1 MASKYERITDLYL
14 QTAGEVAT
22 PEVWPRFLT
31 TACYNFRLS
40 FDKQILLYAQRPDA
54 TAVLPIEG
62 RQGWNQR
69 FGRWV
74 NRGSK
79 GIAIL
84 DSDSNGQARIKYY
97 FDIADTHEGR
107 HPRPVPIWTVS
118 PESEAA
124 IMETLE
130 NSFGALGN
138 KENLGAAL
146 LSAASNVMEDNFQDY
161 LAQLI
166 YYKEGSFLEPLD
178 EESLEAIF
186 KPLLQNSIGYMLL
199 VRCGMD
205 PSAHF
210 TQEDFSYISGFNT
223 LQTINT
229 LGTATSDISQM
240 CLSEIAR
247 TVLSLQRQE
256 KRTFEEPA
264 QKEYAVVE
272 NQPERSMNHDTDHIH
287 ETGGLSASESSP
299 APGTP
304 DSPWEVRIDAPQI
317 PAAEPESDLHESSD
331 HGAAPQSPDGDRGNS
346 QTENLADGSAD
357 GAGRG
362 RDGGTES
369 HRPDEMGGA
378 DEQLPLSSG
387 GADYA
392 GTDLRIDGIIPPPSV
407 EEQISF
413 LGGGYL
419 APEQEGEQQ
428 TFFSQ
433 PQLPQQVID
442 EVLCIGFNDRNSRLI
457 ICAYFMKDKPLED
470 NAAFLQ
476 KRYGTNGAGLF
487 IHDREYAIWYDAD
500 GIRIATGRTVQK
512 RYTTLVTWEQAEKRI
527 RELLGMGRYMPQNEL
542 DRVQDFERME
552 LAKSLIYAR
561 REFSDEAREAGYL
574 PLTTLTYSAK
584 GGFPEIEAQMQRLLE
599 DRDTLSQLVD
609 EWTLFAAVYEKDRSL
624 LRSRWYDPVA
634 LLHRLEDLQREPLVF
649 TAADGYDPQRRFFIS
664 DDEIDRILRGSERS
678 YESRLDTFS
687 FFSRNTDAKER
698 ERFLKQQHGEY
709 SGYHGGNDNQTYT
722 SAGLSFSHGSLGAP
736 YAQVELKWPAITKR
750 VSDMISL
757 GRFLYP
763 SDAERMADYEVKQLA
778 KLVINFFRDAPNEY
792 ARPTEKNIFDYWDGV
807 ADIQGQLSDP
817 ERVRE
822 IYETMMLPLWNATLP
837 GDRFYPERE
846 RGMEAMQAYRAGTFS
861 VFGRDHTLRPLTGL
875 SQPEEQQKMASND
888 DLDAAKELINQFCSQ
903 EYGSEAD
910 FSDLQKVSVAYT
922 TITDDEIPVVVYVNL
937 ISFRLD
943 RYIEGIIVDS
953 RKYNSLKELTEQ
965 ELVHLDFDELVSFS
979 KEQLAK
985 VAIHEVEILLQWDS
999 EGELIQTW
1007 QYSNGWFYNHYGIE
1021 DGVASSVA
1029 GPFDTLED
1037 AKAAVL
1043 VHRPL
1048 AVEVSDPRDAEDT
1061 FDDIDPEQIRQN
1073 LAHRGIINGEVVDPE
1088 ALNNDP
1094 FIQQVV
1100 ADAEAAQEQPAV
1112 PILPQLK
1119 QKRERITF
1127 EPLHPEI
1134 PREQRTNY
1142 RITDPELGY
1151 GTASEKYAANVAA
1164 IRMLKRIEDEGRL
1177 ATPVE
1182 QEILSRYVGW
1192 GGLADCFDEKHSKY
1206 QELKALLS
1214 EEEYAAARASSLTAF
1229 YTSPVIIQS
1238 MYQALEQMGFRE
1250 GNILEPSC
1258 GVGNFIGMIPGSM
1271 AGSHAY
1277 GVELDSISGRIAQQL
1292 YQNSS
1297 IAVSGFE
1304 KVQMPD
1310 SFFDVAIGNVPFGD
1324 FKVLDKR
1331 YDKHHW
1337 LIHDYFF
1344 GKTLDKVRPG
1354 GIVAFITSK
1363 GTMDKENSAVR
1374 KYLAQRADLIGA
1386 IRLPNTAF
1394 KRNAGTEV
1402 TSDILFLQKRDSMT
1416 DIEPDWVNLDTDTN
1430 GIRMNS
1436 YFVQNPDMIL
1446 GEMVME
1452 STRFGMDSVC
1462 RGDDNADL
1470 SELLQ
1475 GAIKNLHAE
1484 ITEYQQEELEEE
1496 DNSIPADPNVRNFSY
1511 TIVDGKVYF
1520 RENSRMNPVEVS
1532 VTAENRIRGMISL
1545 RDCVRR
1551 LIDYQTE
1558 GYPDEDIQREQAQL
1572 NTLYDD
1578 YTKKYGLLSSR
1589 GNSLAFG
1596 EDSSYFL
1603 LCSLE
1608 VLDEEGNFKRKADM
1622 FTKRTIR
1629 PHVAVTSVDTAS
1641 EALAVSI
1648 AEKARVDMPFMA
1660 ELSGKTEAELETEL
1674 AGVIFRDVNCAE
1686 RKEEIP
1692 VAFVDLERYHFV
1704 TADEYLSGNVRRKL
1718 RMVKALQEV
1727 LPPEKK
1733 ELLSR
1738 NIEALTAVQPVDLTA
1753 GEIGVR
1759 IGVNWVPKEIYEQFL
1774 YEVIGTSA
1782 YARDKIHVLY
1792 SPHSGEWNVTNKSF
1806 DGSNIKAVT
1815 TYGTKRINAYHIF
1828 EQTLNQKD
1836 VRIYDTKIDAD
1847 GNEVRVLNK
1856 KETAIAQD
1864 RQELIKAKFAEW
1876 VWKDI
1881 DRRERLCGIYNETFN
1896 AIRPREY
1903 DGQHIRFSG
1912 MNPEITLRKH
1922 QINAIAHIMYG
1933 GNTLLAHEVGAGKTF
1948 EMVAAAM
1955 ESKRLGLCTKS
1966 LIVVPNHITE
1976 QWAAEWL
1983 QLYPSANILVAT
1995 KKDFETKNRK
2005 KFCARIATGDYD
2017 AIIIGH
2023 SQFEKIP
2030 MSRERQEIILR
2041 RQIDSILDGIR
2052 EAKRNHAE
2060 NYSIKQ
2066 MERTRKSLETRLAK
2080 LNDQSR
2086 KDDVVTFEQLGVDRI
2101 FVDESHYFKNLF
2113 LATKMRNVGGI
2124 AQTEA
2129 QKSSDLFMKCQY
2141 LDEITGNR
2149 GVIFATGTPIS
2160 NSMVELYTI
2169 QRYLQYSTLE
2179 EMGLLNF
2186 DDWAANYGETVTAIE
2201 LSPEGSGYRSKTRF
2215 AKFYNLPELM
2225 ATFKMVADIQ
2235 TADMLKLPV
2244 PKANFHTEVIKPSPM
2259 QEDMIKSLADRAE
2272 EIRAGHVDP
2281 SVDNMLKITNDGRK
2295 LALDMRLVNPLASD
2309 SDTSKT
2315 SICARNVYAIWERTQ
2330 EQRSAQLVFCDLS
2343 TPKGDGSFNFYD
2355 DLKAKLVAK
2364 GIPPEEIAYIHEA
2377 NTEVRKKELF
2387 SKVRS
2392 GQVRVLIGSTAKMG
2406 AGTNCQDKL
2415 IALHD
2420 ADCPWRPSDLAQRLG
2435 RIVRQGNQNPEV
2447 EIFRYVTENTFD
2459 AYLYQL
2465 VENKQKFIA
2474 QIMTSKAPARIADDV
2489 DETALSYSEIKAL
2502 ATGNPLIIE
2511 KCNLDVE
2518 VSKLNMLKA
2527 NHLNQRFALEN
2538 LVLRKYPADI
2548 AKLTEAIAGYEKD
2561 VETAQAHPKPAEG
2574 FIGMEIKGTHY
2585 SKKESAGRAVINA
2598 CTELQGSDPVPLG
2611 QYRGFTMSLQY
2622 DAAHTDYRLTM
2633 KGVMS
2638 HTISL
2643 GADIFGNITRMDNL
2657 VDGLAKELAEY
2668 QAALQ
2673 DTRTQLGN
2681 AKAEMETPFARETE
2695 LAEKSARLKELNI
2708 LLNMDQKDTALL
2720 DEAPEEDSPDKE
2732 KPRSVER

>member
-22 PEVWPRFLT
+22 PEAWPRFLT
-31 TACYNFRLS
+31 TACHNFRLS
-40 FDKQILLYAQRPDA
+40 FDKQVLLYAQRPDA

-107 HPRPVPIWTVS
+107 HPRPVPLWTVR
-118 PESEAA
+118 PEQEQA

-130 NSFGALGN
+130 NSFGTLES
-138 KENLGAAL
+138 KENLGTAL

-186 KPLLQNSIGYMLL
+186 KPMLQNSIGYMLL

-223 LQTINT
+223 LQTINA

-247 TVLSLQRQE
+247 TVLSLQRQQN
-256 KRTFEEPA
+256 RTFEETP

-272 NQPERSMNHDTDHIH
+272 NQTERSMNHDTDHIH
-287 ETGGLSASESSP
+287 EAGGLSASQPSP

-331 HGAAPQSPDGDRGNS
+331 HGTAPQSPDGDRGDGPEPS
-346 QTENLADGSAD
+346 GADRQPDGEGS
-357 GAGRG
+357 RG
-362 RDGGTES
+362 DRGTES
-369 HRPDEMGGA
+369 RRPDEMGGP

-387 GADYA
+387 G
-392 GTDLRIDGIIPPPSV
+392 TDSTGIDLLIEGILPPPSF

-419 APEQEGEQQ
+419 APEQESEQQ

-442 EVLCIGFNDRNSRLI
+442 EALCIGFNDKNSRLI
-457 ICAYFMKDKPLED
+457 ICAYFMKDKSLED

-476 KRYGTNGAGLF
+476 KSYGTNGAGLF
-487 IHDREYAIWYDAD
+487 IHDREYVIWYDTD

-512 RYTTLVTWEQAEKRI
+512 RYTTFVTWEQAAKRI
-527 RELLGMGRYMPQNEL
+527 RELLDLGQYMPQSEL

-561 REFSDEAREAGYL
+561 REFSDEARDAGYL

-584 GGFPEIEAQMQRLLE
+584 GGFPETEKQMQHLLE
-599 DRDTLSQLVD
+599 DSDTLSQLVD

-634 LLHRLEDLQREPLVF
+634 LLRRLEDLQREPLVF

-664 DDEIDRILRGSERS
+664 DDEIDRVLRGSERS

-687 FFSRNTDAKER
+687 FFSRNTDTKER
-698 ERFLKQQHGEY
+698 ERFLKQQHGEH

-722 SAGLSFSHGSLGAP
+722 SAGLAFSHGSLGAP

-750 VSDMISL
+750 VSDMISM

-763 SDAERMADYEVKQLA
+763 SDAEKMADYEVKQLA
-778 KLVINFFRDAPNEY
+778 KLVMNFFRDAPVES
-792 ARPTEKNIFDYWDGV
+792 AKPTEKSIFDYWDGV
-807 ADIQGQLSDP
+807 ADIQRQLSEP
-817 ERVRE
+817 EQVRE
-822 IYETMMLPLWNATLP
+822 IYKTMMLPLWNATLP
-837 GDRFYPERE
+837 GDRFYQERE
-846 RGMEAMQAYRAGTFS
+846 RGMGAMQAYQAGTFS
-861 VFGRDHTLRPLTGL
+861 VFGRDHTLRPLPQL
-875 SQPEEQQKMASND
+875 
-888 DLDAAKELINQFCSQ
+888 
-903 EYGSEAD
+903 SEA
-910 FSDLQKVSVAYT
+910 VS
-922 TITDDEIPVVVYVNL
+922 IPAN
-937 ISFRLD
+937 
-943 RYIEGIIVDS
+943 
-953 RKYNSLKELTEQ
+953 KPTEQ
-965 ELVHLDFDELVSFS
+965 L
-979 KEQLAK
+979 
-985 VAIHEVEILLQWDS
+985 
-999 EGELIQTW
+999 
-1007 QYSNGWFYNHYGIE
+1007 
-1021 DGVASSVA
+1021 
-1029 GPFDTLED
+1029 
-1037 AKAAVL
+1037 
-1043 VHRPL
+1043 PL
-1048 AVEVSDPRDAEDT
+1048 EDT
-1061 FDDIDPEQIRQN
+1061 FDDIDPEQIREN
-1073 LAHRGIINGEVVDPE
+1073 LAQRGIVNGEVVDPD
-1088 ALNNDP
+1088 ALESDP

-1100 ADAEAAQEQPAV
+1100 ADAEAAQETHAV
-1112 PILPQLK
+1112 PMPPQPK
-1119 QKRERITF
+1119 PKRERITF
-1127 EPLHPEI
+1127 EPILPEI
-1134 PREQRTNY
+1134 PVEQRTNF

-1151 GTASEKYAANVAA
+1151 GTASEKYAANVVA

-1206 QELKALLS
+1206 QELKTLLS
-1214 EEEYAAARASSLTAF
+1214 EDEYAAARASSLTAF
-1229 YTSPVIIQS
+1229 YTSPVIIRA

-1297 IAVSGFE
+1297 IAVTGFE

-1386 IRLPNTAF
+1386 IRLPKTAF

-1402 TSDILFLQKRDSMT
+1402 TSDILFLQKRDHMT
-1416 DIEPDWVNLDTDTN
+1416 DIEPDWVHLDTDAN
-1430 GIRMNS
+1430 GIRMNC
-1436 YFVQNPDMIL
+1436 YFVQHPDMIL

-1462 RGDDNADL
+1462 CGDENADL

-1475 GAIKNLHAE
+1475 GAISNIHAQ

-1496 DNSIPADPNVRNFSY
+1496 DNSIPADPNVRNFSFCL
-1511 TIVDGKVYF
+1511 VDGKVYF

-1532 VTAENRIRGMISL
+1532 VTAENRIRGMIAL
-1545 RDCVRR
+1545 RDCVRK

-1558 GYPDEDIQREQAQL
+1558 GYPDEDIQKEQAQL
-1572 NTLYDD
+1572 NTLYDE

-1629 PHVAVTSVDTAS
+1629 PHVAVTTVNTAS

-1660 ELSGKTEAELETEL
+1660 ELSGKTEQELEAEL

-1692 VAFVDLERYHFV
+1692 VAFVDLERYAFV

-1733 ELLSR
+1733 ELLTR
-1738 NIEALTAVQPVDLTA
+1738 NIESLTAVQPVDLTA

-1759 IGVNWVPKEIYEQFL
+1759 IGVNWVPKEVYEQFL

-1864 RQELIKAKFAEW
+1864 RQELIKAKFVEW
-1876 VWKDI
+1876 VWRDI

-1948 EMVAAAM
+1948 EIVAAAM

-2066 MERTRKSLETRLAK
+2066 MERTRKSLENRLAK

-2124 AQTEA
+2124 SQTEA

-2201 LSPEGSGYRSKTRF
+2201 LSPEGYT
-2215 AKFYNLPELM
+2215 L
-2225 ATFKMVADIQ
+2225 V
-2235 TADMLKLPV
+2235 
-2244 PKANFHTEVIKPSPM
+2244 
-2259 QEDMIKSLADRAE
+2259 
-2272 EIRAGHVDP
+2272 
-2281 SVDNMLKITNDGRK
+2281 GR
-2295 LALDMRLVNPLASD
+2295 
-2309 SDTSKT
+2309 
-2315 SICARNVYAIWERTQ
+2315 
-2330 EQRSAQLVFCDLS
+2330 
-2343 TPKGDGSFNFYD
+2343 
-2355 DLKAKLVAK
+2355 
-2364 GIPPEEIAYIHEA
+2364 
-2377 NTEVRKKELF
+2377 
-2387 SKVRS
+2387 
-2392 GQVRVLIGSTAKMG
+2392 
-2406 AGTNCQDKL
+2406 
-2415 IALHD
+2415 
-2420 ADCPWRPSDLAQRLG
+2420 
-2435 RIVRQGNQNPEV
+2435 
-2447 EIFRYVTENTFD
+2447 
-2459 AYLYQL
+2459 
-2465 VENKQKFIA
+2465 
-2474 QIMTSKAPARIADDV
+2474 
-2489 DETALSYSEIKAL
+2489 
-2502 ATGNPLIIE
+2502 
-2511 KCNLDVE
+2511 
-2518 VSKLNMLKA
+2518 
-2527 NHLNQRFALEN
+2527 
-2538 LVLRKYPADI
+2538 
-2548 AKLTEAIAGYEKD
+2548 
-2561 VETAQAHPKPAEG
+2561 
-2574 FIGMEIKGTHY
+2574 
-2585 SKKESAGRAVINA
+2585 
-2598 CTELQGSDPVPLG
+2598 
-2611 QYRGFTMSLQY
+2611 
-2622 DAAHTDYRLTM
+2622 
-2633 KGVMS
+2633 
-2638 HTISL
+2638 
-2643 GADIFGNITRMDNL
+2643 
-2657 VDGLAKELAEY
+2657 
-2668 QAALQ
+2668 
-2673 DTRTQLGN
+2673 
-2681 AKAEMETPFARETE
+2681 
-2695 LAEKSARLKELNI
+2695 
-2708 LLNMDQKDTALL
+2708 
-2720 DEAPEEDSPDKE
+2720 
-2732 KPRSVER
+2732 

>member
-14 QTAGEVAT
+14 QTVGEVT
-22 PEVWPRFLT
+22 TQEGWPRFLT

-40 FDKQILLYAQRPDA
+40 FDKQVLLYAQRPDA

-84 DSDSNGQARIKYY
+84 DSDSNGQARIQYF

-107 HPRPVPIWTVS
+107 HPRPIPIWTVR
-118 PESEAA
+118 PEQEQA
-124 IMETLE
+124 IMETLV
-130 NSFGALGN
+130 NSFGVLGNTNALGD
-138 KENLGAAL
+138 AL
-146 LSAASNVMEDNFQDY
+146 LLAASNAMEDNFQDY

-178 EESLEAIF
+178 EESLETIF
-186 KPLLQNSIGYMLL
+186 KPLLQNNIGYMLL
-199 VRCGMD
+199 VRCGID
-205 PSAHF
+205 PGAYF
-210 TQEDFSYISGFNT
+210 QWEDFSYISGFNT
-223 LQTINT
+223 LQTINV

-256 KRTFEEPA
+256 NRTFEEPA
-264 QKEYAVVE
+264 ENEYAVVE
-272 NQPERSMNHDTDHIH
+272 NQTERSMNHDTDHIH
-287 ETGGLSASESSP
+287 EAGGLSASQPSP
-299 APGTP
+299 APGTT

-317 PAAEPESDLHESSD
+317 PDAEPERDLHEPFD
-331 HGAAPQSPDGDRGNS
+331 HGSAPQSPDGDRGDSPEPSGADS
-346 QTENLADGSAD
+346 QPDGES
-357 GAGRG
+357 GGG
-362 RDGGTES
+362 DGGSES
-369 HRPDEMGGA
+369 YRPNEMGGA

-392 GTDLRIDGIIPPPSV
+392 GIDLRIEGILPPPSF

-442 EVLCIGFNDRNSRLI
+442 EALCIGFNDRNSRLI
-457 ICAYFMKDKPLED
+457 ICAFFMKDKPLED

-487 IHDREYAIWYDAD
+487 IQDREYAIWYDAD
-500 GIRIATGRTVQK
+500 GIRVATGRTVQK
-512 RYTTLVTWEQAEKRI
+512 RYTTLVTWEQAAKRI
-527 RELLGMGRYMPQNEL
+527 RELLDLGRYMPQSEL

-561 REFSDEAREAGYL
+561 REFSDEARDAGYL
-574 PLTTLTYSAK
+574 PLTTLTYSGK

-599 DRDTLSQLVD
+599 DRDALSQLVD

-624 LRSRWYDPVA
+624 LRSRWYDPIA
-634 LLHRLEDLQREPLVF
+634 LLRRLEDLQREPHIF

-687 FFSRNTDAKER
+687 FFSRNTDTKER

-709 SGYHGGNDNQTYT
+709 SGYHGGNDSQTYT
-722 SAGLSFSHGSLGAP
+722 SAGLSFSHGSLTEP
-736 YAQVELKWPAITKR
+736 YAHVELKWPAITKR
-750 VSDMISL
+750 ISDMISL

-763 SDAERMADYEVKQLA
+763 SDAEKMADYEVKQLA
-778 KLVINFFRDAPNEY
+778 KLVINFFRDAPDEY
-792 ARPTEKNIFDYWDGV
+792 ARPTEKSIFDYWDGV
-807 ADIQGQLSDP
+807 TDIQGQLSEP

-837 GDRFYPERE
+837 GDRFYQERE
-846 RGMEAMQAYRAGTFS
+846 RGMEAMQAYQAGTFS
-861 VFGRDHTLRPLTGL
+861 VFGRGHSLRPLNGVPK
-875 SQPEEQQKMASND
+875 Q
-888 DLDAAKELINQFCSQ
+888 
-903 EYGSEAD
+903 
-910 FSDLQKVSVAYT
+910 
-922 TITDDEIPVVVYVNL
+922 
-937 ISFRLD
+937 
-943 RYIEGIIVDS
+943 
-953 RKYNSLKELTEQ
+953 
-965 ELVHLDFDELVSFS
+965 
-979 KEQLAK
+979 
-985 VAIHEVEILLQWDS
+985 VEPQ
-999 EGELIQTW
+999 GQ
-1007 QYSNGWFYNHYGIE
+1007 
-1021 DGVASSVA
+1021 
-1029 GPFDTLED
+1029 
-1037 AKAAVL
+1037 
-1043 VHRPL
+1043 
-1048 AVEVSDPRDAEDT
+1048 EDT

-1073 LAHRGIINGEVVDPE
+1073 LAQRGIVNGEVVDPDTLE
-1088 ALNNDP
+1088 GDP

-1100 ADAEAAQEQPAV
+1100 ADAAAAHEPDV
-1112 PILPQLK
+1112 PIPPQPK
-1119 QKRERITF
+1119 PNRERITF
-1127 EPLHPEI
+1127 EPMLPEI
-1134 PREQRTNY
+1134 PRERRTNF

-1229 YTSPVIIQS
+1229 YTSPVIIRA

-1258 GVGNFIGMIPGSM
+1258 GVGNFIGMIPDSM

-1297 IAVSGFE
+1297 IAVTGFE

-1363 GTMDKENSAVR
+1363 GTMDKENSSVR

-1386 IRLPNTAF
+1386 IRLPNDAF

-1402 TSDILFLQKRDSMT
+1402 TSDILFLQKRDRMT
-1416 DIEPDWVNLDTDTN
+1416 DIEPDWVHLDTDPN

-1436 YFVQNPDMIL
+1436 YFVQNPDMNL

-1462 RGDDNADL
+1462 RADENADL

-1475 GAIKNLHAE
+1475 GAIQNLHAQ
-1484 ITEYQQEELEEE
+1484 ITEYQHEELEEE

-1532 VTAENRIRGMISL
+1532 VTAENRIRGMIAL

-1558 GYPDEDIQREQAQL
+1558 GYPDEDIQKEQTRL

-1629 PHVAVTSVDTAS
+1629 PHVAVTTVDTAS

-1648 AEKARVDMPFMA
+1648 AEKARVDMSFMA
-1660 ELSGKTEAELETEL
+1660 ELSGKTEQELETEL
-1674 AGVIFRDVNCAE
+1674 EGVLFRDVNCAE

-1692 VAFVDLERYHFV
+1692 LAFVDLERYAFV

-1727 LPPEKK
+1727 LPPEKR

-1738 NIEALTAVQPVDLTA
+1738 NIEALTAVQPIDLTA

-1782 YARDKIHVLY
+1782 YARYKIKVLY

-1836 VRIYDTKIDAD
+1836 VRIYDTKIDAN

-1881 DRRERLCGIYNETFN
+1881 DRRERLCGIYNEAFN

-1948 EMVAAAM
+1948 EIVAAAM

-2030 MSRERQEIILR
+2030 ISRERQETILR
-2041 RQIDSILDGIR
+2041 RQINSILDGIR

-2149 GVIFATGTPIS
+2149 GIIFATGTPI
-2160 NSMVELYTI
+2160 
-2169 QRYLQYSTLE
+2169 
-2179 EMGLLNF
+2179 
-2186 DDWAANYGETVTAIE
+2186 
-2201 LSPEGSGYRSKTRF
+2201 PH
-2215 AKFYNLPELM
+2215 P
-2225 ATFKMVADIQ
+2225 
-2235 TADMLKLPV
+2235 
-2244 PKANFHTEVIKPSPM
+2244 
-2259 QEDMIKSLADRAE
+2259 
-2272 EIRAGHVDP
+2272 
-2281 SVDNMLKITNDGRK
+2281 
-2295 LALDMRLVNPLASD
+2295 
-2309 SDTSKT
+2309 
-2315 SICARNVYAIWERTQ
+2315 
-2330 EQRSAQLVFCDLS
+2330 
-2343 TPKGDGSFNFYD
+2343 
-2355 DLKAKLVAK
+2355 
-2364 GIPPEEIAYIHEA
+2364 
-2377 NTEVRKKELF
+2377 
-2387 SKVRS
+2387 
-2392 GQVRVLIGSTAKMG
+2392 
-2406 AGTNCQDKL
+2406 
-2415 IALHD
+2415 
-2420 ADCPWRPSDLAQRLG
+2420 DC
-2435 RIVRQGNQNPEV
+2435 
-2447 EIFRYVTENTFD
+2447 
-2459 AYLYQL
+2459 
-2465 VENKQKFIA
+2465 
-2474 QIMTSKAPARIADDV
+2474 
-2489 DETALSYSEIKAL
+2489 
-2502 ATGNPLIIE
+2502 
-2511 KCNLDVE
+2511 
-2518 VSKLNMLKA
+2518 
-2527 NHLNQRFALEN
+2527 
-2538 LVLRKYPADI
+2538 
-2548 AKLTEAIAGYEKD
+2548 
-2561 VETAQAHPKPAEG
+2561 
-2574 FIGMEIKGTHY
+2574 
-2585 SKKESAGRAVINA
+2585 
-2598 CTELQGSDPVPLG
+2598 
-2611 QYRGFTMSLQY
+2611 
-2622 DAAHTDYRLTM
+2622 
-2633 KGVMS
+2633 
-2638 HTISL
+2638 IS
-2643 GADIFGNITRMDNL
+2643 R
-2657 VDGLAKELAEY
+2657 
-2668 QAALQ
+2668 
-2673 DTRTQLGN
+2673 
-2681 AKAEMETPFARETE
+2681 
-2695 LAEKSARLKELNI
+2695 
-2708 LLNMDQKDTALL
+2708 
-2720 DEAPEEDSPDKE
+2720 
-2732 KPRSVER
+2732 

>member
-1 MASKYERITDLYL
+1 MSSKYERMTDLYF
-14 QTAGEVAT
+14 QTLNEMLE
-22 PEVWPRFLT
+22 PENWSCFLT
-31 TACYNFRLS
+31 TACRNFRLS
-40 FDKQILLYAQRPDA
+40 FHEQVMLYAQKPDA

-62 RQGWNQR
+62 RNGWNRR

-74 NRGSK
+74 NRGAK
-79 GIAIL
+79 GIAMF
-84 DSDSNGQARIKYY
+84 DGQSGVRYF
-97 FDIADTHEGR
+97 FDIADTHESTKAK
-107 HPRPVPIWTVS
+107 PVPIWEVHQEDVDAVTEVL
-118 PESEAA
+118 
-124 IMETLE
+124 ETR
-130 NSFGALGN
+130 FGSLDAREPLGIALI
-138 KENLGAAL
+138 
-146 LSAASNVMEDNFQDY
+146 SAANNAVEDHFQDY
-161 LAQLI
+161 LAAL
-166 YYKEGSFLEPLD
+166 LECKMESNLD
-178 EESLEAIF
+178 VLDAESVEAMF
-186 KPLLQNSIGYMLL
+186 KPLLQNSVGYMLL
-199 VRCGMD
+199 ARCGVD
-205 PSAHF
+205 PELYF
-210 TQEDFSYISGFNT
+210 QVEDFRYIGGFNT
-223 LQTINT
+223 LQTLNA
-229 LGTATSDISQM
+229 LGTAVSDISAM

-247 TVLSLQRQE
+247 TALQRQSERENHTFAESSE
-256 KRTFEEPA
+256 KKYSVVRN
-264 QKEYAVVE
+264 QKNE
-272 NQPERSMNHDTDHIH
+272 PERGEEHDSHHLH
-287 ETGGLSASESSP
+287 EAGGLSSSESDP
-299 APGTP
+299 ADIPAGA
-304 DSPWEVRIDAPQI
+304 WEIRKNAPQV
-317 PAAEPESDLHESSD
+317 PDGTPESDLYESAD
-331 HGAAPQSPDGDRGNS
+331 QRAALPPSDGDRADRPEPNG
-346 QTENLADGSAD
+346 ADGLPD
-357 GAGRG
+357 GPGSGSDGGSESRRPNEVGGPDEQHPGIGRG
-362 RDGGTES
+362 TDFS
-369 HRPDEMGGA
+369 GA
-378 DEQLPLSSG
+378 
-387 GADYA
+387 
-392 GTDLRIDGIIPPPSV
+392 DLRIDEIPPLPSV

-413 LGGGYL
+413 LGGGFVL
-419 APEQEGEQQ
+419 PEQ
-428 TFFSQ
+428 
-433 PQLPQQVID
+433 
-442 EVLCIGFNDRNSRLI
+442 
-457 ICAYFMKDKPLED
+457 
-470 NAAFLQ
+470 
-476 KRYGTNGAGLF
+476 
-487 IHDREYAIWYDAD
+487 
-500 GIRIATGRTVQK
+500 
-512 RYTTLVTWEQAEKRI
+512 
-527 RELLGMGRYMPQNEL
+527 
-542 DRVQDFERME
+542 
-552 LAKSLIYAR
+552 
-561 REFSDEAREAGYL
+561 
-574 PLTTLTYSAK
+574 
-584 GGFPEIEAQMQRLLE
+584 
-599 DRDTLSQLVD
+599 
-609 EWTLFAAVYEKDRSL
+609 
-624 LRSRWYDPVA
+624 
-634 LLHRLEDLQREPLVF
+634 
-649 TAADGYDPQRRFFIS
+649 
-664 DDEIDRILRGSERS
+664 
-678 YESRLDTFS
+678 
-687 FFSRNTDAKER
+687 
-698 ERFLKQQHGEY
+698 
-709 SGYHGGNDNQTYT
+709 NDNQQ
-722 SAGLSFSHGSLGAP
+722 SLEQSP
-736 YAQVELKWPAITKR
+736 L
-750 VSDMISL
+750 
-757 GRFLYP
+757 
-763 SDAERMADYEVKQLA
+763 
-778 KLVINFFRDAPNEY
+778 
-792 ARPTEKNIFDYWDGV
+792 
-807 ADIQGQLSDP
+807 
-817 ERVRE
+817 
-822 IYETMMLPLWNATLP
+822 ET
-837 GDRFYPERE
+837 
-846 RGMEAMQAYRAGTFS
+846 
-861 VFGRDHTLRPLTGL
+861 
-875 SQPEEQQKMASND
+875 
-888 DLDAAKELINQFCSQ
+888 AKELIHLYCQETFEQDADYSNLAHVDLAYSSTSDSQ
-903 EYGSEAD
+903 HTVEIFAD
-910 FSDLQKVSVAYT
+910 
-922 TITDDEIPVVVYVNL
+922 
-937 ISFRLD
+937 
-943 RYIEGIIVDS
+943 
-953 RKYNSLKELTEQ
+953 LTESRLVYQ
-965 ELVHLDFDELVSFS
+965 VDKETVHEVHCENLSELNSYLANLDFDTMIADAE
-979 KEQLAK
+979 EQYQK
-985 VAIHEVEILLQWDS
+985 S
-999 EGELIQTW
+999 
-1007 QYSNGWFYNHYGIE
+1007 IE
-1021 DGVASSVA
+1021 DS
-1029 GPFDTLED
+1029 
-1037 AKAAVL
+1037 
-1043 VHRPL
+1043 
-1048 AVEVSDPRDAEDT
+1048 

-1073 LAHRGIINGEVVDPE
+1073 LEKRGIVNGKVVDPK
-1088 ALNNDP
+1088 ALNRDP
-1094 FIQQVV
+1094 FIRQVM
-1100 ADAEAAQEQPAV
+1100 ADAESAQELASNHPKTR
-1112 PILPQLK
+1112 P
-1119 QKRERITF
+1119 KREHISF
-1127 EPLHPEI
+1127 ESLYPEI
-1134 PREQRTNY
+1134 PKAQRSNF
-1142 RITDPELGY
+1142 RITDPELGN
-1151 GTASEKYAANVAA
+1151 GTAAEKYNANVLA
-1164 IRMLKRIEDEGRL
+1164 IRTLKRIEDKTRL
-1177 ATPVE
+1177 ASPEE

-1192 GGLADCFDEKHSKY
+1192 GGLADCFDEKNAKY
-1206 QELKALLS
+1206 SELKALLT
-1214 EEEYAAARASSLTAF
+1214 EEEFAAARASALTAF
-1229 YTSPVIIQS
+1229 YTSPTIIHA

-1258 GVGNFIGMIPGSM
+1258 GVGNFIGMIPDSM

-1297 IAVSGFE
+1297 IAVTGFE

-1337 LIHDYFF
+1337 LIHDFFF

-1363 GTMDKENSAVR
+1363 GTMDKENPAVR
-1374 KYLAQRADLIGA
+1374 KYLAQRAELIGA

-1402 TSDILFLQKRDSMT
+1402 TSDILFLQKRDHMT
-1416 DIEPDWVNLDTDTN
+1416 DIEPDWVHLDTDAN
-1430 GIRMNS
+1430 GIRLNS
-1436 YFVQNPDMIL
+1436 YFVQHPEMIL

-1462 RGDDNADL
+1462 RADENANL

-1475 GAIKNLHAE
+1475 GAIQNLHGQ
-1484 ITEYQQEELEEE
+1484 ITEYQHDELEEE
-1496 DNSIPADPNVRNFSY
+1496 DHSIPADPSVRNFSFC
-1511 TIVDGKVYF
+1511 VVNGKVYF
-1520 RENSRMNPVEVS
+1520 RENSRMSPVELS
-1532 VTAENRIRGMISL
+1532 VTAENRIRGMMAL
-1545 RDCVRR
+1545 RDCVRQ

-1558 GYPDEDIQREQAQL
+1558 GCPDEDIQKEQARL
-1572 NTLYDD
+1572 NALYDD
-1578 YTKKYGLLSSR
+1578 YTRKYGLLSSR

-1596 EDSSYFL
+1596 DDSSYFL

-1660 ELSGKTEAELETEL
+1660 ELSGKTETELETEL
-1674 AGVIFRDVNCAE
+1674 AGVIFRNVNCAE
-1686 RKEEIP
+1686 NPEEIP
-1692 VAFVDLERYHFV
+1692 LAFVDLNRFPFV

-1718 RMVKALQEV
+1718 RMVKALQGV

-1733 ELLSR
+1733 ENLER
-1738 NIEALTAVQPVDLTA
+1738 NVEALTAVQPVDLTA

-1759 IGVNWVPKEIYEQFL
+1759 IGVNWVPKEVYEQFL
-1774 YEVIGTSA
+1774 FEVIGTSA

-1792 SPHSGEWNVTNKSF
+1792 SPHTGEWNVTGKSM
-1806 DGSNIKAVT
+1806 DGSNIKAFT

-1836 VRIYDTKIDAD
+1836 VRIFDTKIDAD

-1864 RQELIKAKFAEW
+1864 RQELIKAKIAEW

-1881 DRRERLCGIYNETFN
+1881 DRRERLCSIYNETFN

-1922 QINAIAHIMYG
+1922 QVNAIAHIMYG

-1948 EMVAAAM
+1948 EIVAAAM

-1976 QWAAEWL
+1976 QWASEWL

-2030 MSRERQEIILR
+2030 MSRERQEAILK
-2041 RQIDSILDGIR
+2041 RQINGILDSIR

-2066 MERTRKSLETRLAK
+2066 MERTRKSLENRLAK

-2141 LDEITGNR
+2141 LDEITGGR
-2149 GVIFATGTPIS
+2149 GVVFATGTPIS

-2272 EIRAGHVDP
+2272 EIRAGRVNP
-2281 SVDNMLKITNDGRK
+2281 SVDNMLRITNDGRK
-2295 LALDMRLVNPLASD
+2295 LALDMRLINPLAPD
-2309 SDTSKT
+2309 SDTIKT
-2315 SICARNVYAIWERTQ
+2315 SICARNVFSIWERTQ
-2330 EQRSAQLVFCDLS
+2330 EQRSTQLVFCDLS
-2343 TPKGDGSFNFYD
+2343 TPRGDGSFNFYD

-2561 VETAQAHPKPAEG
+2561 VATAQAHPKPAEG

-2585 SKKESAGRAVINA
+2585 SEKEAAGRVVINA
-2598 CTELQGSDPVPLG
+2598 CTELQGSDAIPLG

-2622 DAAHTDYRLTM
+2622 DAAHTDYKLTM
-2633 KGVMS
+2633 KGAMS

-2657 VDGLAKELAEY
+2657 VDGLAKELDGY
-2668 QAALQ
+2668 RTVLQ
-2673 DTRTQLGN
+2673 DTRTQLAN
-2681 AKAEMETPFARETE
+2681 AKAEMETPFAKEAE
-2695 LAEKSARLKELNI
+2695 LTEKSARLKELNI
-2708 LLNMDQKDTALL
+2708 LLNIDQKDKALL
-2720 DEAPEEDSPDKE
+2720 DEAPEDSPDKE
-2732 KPRSVER
+2732 KSRSVER

>member
-1 MASKYERITDLYL
+1 M
-14 QTAGEVAT
+14 GE
-22 PEVWPRFLT
+22 
-31 TACYNFRLS
+31 
-40 FDKQILLYAQRPDA
+40 
-54 TAVLPIEG
+54 
-62 RQGWNQR
+62 
-69 FGRWV
+69 
-74 NRGSK
+74 
-79 GIAIL
+79 
-84 DSDSNGQARIKYY
+84 
-97 FDIADTHEGR
+97 
-107 HPRPVPIWTVS
+107 
-118 PESEAA
+118 
-124 IMETLE
+124 
-130 NSFGALGN
+130 
-138 KENLGAAL
+138 
-146 LSAASNVMEDNFQDY
+146 
-161 LAQLI
+161 
-166 YYKEGSFLEPLD
+166 
-178 EESLEAIF
+178 
-186 KPLLQNSIGYMLL
+186 
-199 VRCGMD
+199 
-205 PSAHF
+205 
-210 TQEDFSYISGFNT
+210 
-223 LQTINT
+223 
-229 LGTATSDISQM
+229 
-240 CLSEIAR
+240 
-247 TVLSLQRQE
+247 
-256 KRTFEEPA
+256 
-264 QKEYAVVE
+264 
-272 NQPERSMNHDTDHIH
+272 
-287 ETGGLSASESSP
+287 
-299 APGTP
+299 
-304 DSPWEVRIDAPQI
+304 
-317 PAAEPESDLHESSD
+317 
-331 HGAAPQSPDGDRGNS
+331 
-346 QTENLADGSAD
+346 
-357 GAGRG
+357 
-362 RDGGTES
+362 
-369 HRPDEMGGA
+369 A

-387 GADYA
+387 GADSA
-392 GTDLRIDGIIPPPSV
+392 GTDLRIDGIIPPPSF

-428 TFFSQ
+428 TFLSQ

-442 EVLCIGFNDRNSRLI
+442 EALCIGFNDQNSRLI

-487 IHDREYAIWYDAD
+487 IQDREYAIWYDAD

-512 RYTTLVTWEQAEKRI
+512 RYTTLVTWEQAAKRI
-527 RELLGMGRYMPQNEL
+527 RELLDLGRYMPQSEL
-542 DRVQDFERME
+542 DRVQDFERLE
-552 LAKSLIYAR
+552 LAKSLMYAR
-561 REFSDEAREAGYL
+561 REFSDEARDAGYL
-574 PLTTLTYSAK
+574 PLTTLTYSGK
-584 GGFPEIEAQMQRLLE
+584 GGFPEIETQMQHLLE
-599 DRDTLSQLVD
+599 DRDTLGQLVD
-609 EWTLFAAVYEKDRSL
+609 EWALFAAVCEKDRSL
-624 LRSRWYDPVA
+624 LRSRWYDPAA
-634 LLHRLEDLQREPLVF
+634 LLGRLEDLQREPHIF

-678 YESRLDTFS
+678 FESRLDTFS
-687 FFSRNTDAKER
+687 FFSRNTDTKER

-722 SAGLSFSHGSLGAP
+722 SAGLAFSHGDLGAP
-736 YAQVELKWPAITKR
+736 YAQVELKWPAVTKR
-750 VSDMISL
+750 ISDMISM

-778 KLVINFFRDAPNEY
+778 KLVMNFFRDAPDES
-792 ARPTEKNIFDYWDGV
+792 ARPTEKSIFDYWDGV
-807 ADIQGQLSDP
+807 ADIQGQLTDL

-822 IYETMMLPLWNATLP
+822 IHETMMLPLWNATLP
-837 GDRFYPERE
+837 GDRFYQERE
-846 RGMEAMQAYRAGTFS
+846 RGMEAMQAYQAGTFS
-861 VFGRDHTLRPLTGL
+861 VFGRDHTLRPLNGVPK
-875 SQPEEQQKMASND
+875 QVEPQEQ
-888 DLDAAKELINQFCSQ
+888 
-903 EYGSEAD
+903 
-910 FSDLQKVSVAYT
+910 
-922 TITDDEIPVVVYVNL
+922 
-937 ISFRLD
+937 
-943 RYIEGIIVDS
+943 
-953 RKYNSLKELTEQ
+953 
-965 ELVHLDFDELVSFS
+965 
-979 KEQLAK
+979 
-985 VAIHEVEILLQWDS
+985 
-999 EGELIQTW
+999 
-1007 QYSNGWFYNHYGIE
+1007 
-1021 DGVASSVA
+1021 
-1029 GPFDTLED
+1029 
-1037 AKAAVL
+1037 
-1043 VHRPL
+1043 
-1048 AVEVSDPRDAEDT
+1048 EDT
-1061 FDDIDPEQIRQN
+1061 FDDIDPKQIREN
-1073 LAHRGIINGEVVDPE
+1073 LAQRGIVNGKLVAPE
-1088 ALNNDP
+1088 ALDKDP
-1094 FIQQVV
+1094 FIQQVA
-1100 ADAEAAQEQPAV
+1100 ADAAAAQEPAAPIPPQPK
-1112 PILPQLK
+1112 PK
-1119 QKRERITF
+1119 KERITF
-1127 EPLHPEI
+1127 EQLYPEI
-1134 PREQRTNY
+1134 PRDQRTNF

-1164 IRMLKRIEDEGRL
+1164 IRTLKRIEDEGRL

-1229 YTSPVIIQS
+1229 YTSPVIIGA
-1238 MYQALEQMGFRE
+1238 MYQALERMGFRE

-1258 GVGNFIGMIPGSM
+1258 GVGNFIGMIPESM

-1297 IAVSGFE
+1297 IAVTGFE

-1344 GKTLDKVRPG
+1344 GKALDKVRPG

-1402 TSDILFLQKRDSMT
+1402 TSDILFLQKRDRMT
-1416 DIEPDWVNLDTDTN
+1416 DIEPDWVHLDTDAN

-1462 RGDDNADL
+1462 RGDENADL

-1475 GAIKNLHAE
+1475 GAIQNLHAE
-1484 ITEYQQEELEEE
+1484 ITEYQHEELEEE

-1520 RENSRMNPVEVS
+1520 RENSRMNPVEFS
-1532 VTAENRIRGMISL
+1532 VTAENRIRGMIAL

-1660 ELSGKTEAELETEL
+1660 ELSGKTEQELETEL

-1692 VAFVDLERYHFV
+1692 VAFVDLERYAFV

-1718 RMVKALQEV
+1718 RMVKALCEV
-1727 LPPEKK
+1727 LPEEKAA
-1733 ELLSR
+1733 LLQR
-1738 NIEALTAVQPVDLTA
+1738 NVAALEAVQPVDLTA

-1759 IGVNWVPKEIYEQFL
+1759 IGVNWVPREVYEQFL

-1836 VRIYDTKIDAD
+1836 VRIYDTKIDAN

-1876 VWKDI
+1876 VWRDI
-1881 DRRERLCGIYNETFN
+1881 DRRERLCGIYNEIFN

-1948 EMVAAAM
+1948 EIVAAAM

-2066 MERTRKSLETRLAK
+2066 MERTRKSLENRLAK

-2169 QRYLQYSTLE
+2169 QRYLQYSTLA

-2225 ATFKMVADIQ
+2225 STFKMVADIQ
-2235 TADMLKLPV
+2235 TADMLMLPV
-2244 PKANFHTEVIKPSPM
+2244 PKANFHTEVIKPSSM

-2295 LALDMRLVNPLASD
+2295 LALDMRLVNPLAPD

-2315 SICARNVYAIWERTQ
+2315 SVCARNVYSIWERTQ

-2343 TPKGDGSFNFYD
+2343 TPKGDGSFNIYD
-2355 DLKAKLVAK
+2355 DLKKKLVVK
-2364 GIPPEEIAYIHEA
+2364 GIPSEEIAFIHEA

-2420 ADCPWRPSDLAQRLG
+2420 LDCPWRPSDLAQRLG

-2561 VETAQAHPKPAEG
+2561 VATAQAHPKSAEG
-2574 FIGMEIKGTHY
+2574 FIGMEIKGTRY
-2585 SKKESAGRAVINA
+2585 SEKEAAGRAVINA
-2598 CTELQGSDPVPLG
+2598 CTELQGSEPVPLG
-2611 QYRGFTMSLQY
+2611 QYRGFSMSLQY

-2633 KGVMS
+2633 KGKMS

-2668 QAALQ
+2668 QATLQ
-2673 DTRTQLGN
+2673 DTRTQLAN
-2681 AKAEMETPFARETE
+2681 AKAEMETPFAKEAE

-2708 LLNMDQKDTALL
+2708 LLNMDQRDCSILN
-2720 DEAPEEDSPDKE
+2720 DDHEEVAKQE
-2732 KPRSVER
+2732 KRREIER

>member
-22 PEVWPRFLT
+22 PEAWPRFLT

-84 DSDSNGQARIKYY
+84 DSDSNGQARIQYF

-107 HPRPVPIWTVS
+107 HPRPVPIWTVR
-118 PESEAA
+118 PEQEQA
-124 IMETLE
+124 IMETLV
-130 NSFGALGN
+130 NSFGVLGN
-138 KENLGAAL
+138 TNTLGDAL
-146 LSAASNVMEDNFQDY
+146 LLAASNAMEDNFQDY

-178 EESLEAIF
+178 EESLETIF

-199 VRCGMD
+199 VRCGID
-205 PSAHF
+205 PGAYF
-210 TQEDFSYISGFNT
+210 QWEDFSYISGFNT
-223 LQTINT
+223 LQTINV

-256 KRTFEEPA
+256 NRTFEEPA
-264 QKEYAVVE
+264 ENEYAVVE
-272 NQPERSMNHDTDHIH
+272 NQTERSMNHDTDHIH
-287 ETGGLSASESSP
+287 EAGGLSASQPSP
-299 APGTP
+299 APGTT

-317 PAAEPESDLHESSD
+317 PDAEPERDLHEPFD
-331 HGAAPQSPDGDRGNS
+331 HGSAPQSPDGDRGDSPEPGGADS
-346 QTENLADGSAD
+346 QPDGES
-357 GAGRG
+357 GGG
-362 RDGGTES
+362 DGGSES
-369 HRPDEMGGA
+369 YRPNEMGGA

-392 GTDLRIDGIIPPPSV
+392 GIDLRIEGILPPPSF

-442 EVLCIGFNDRNSRLI
+442 EALCIGFNDRNSRLI
-457 ICAYFMKDKPLED
+457 ICAHYMKDKPLEE

-476 KRYGTNGAGLF
+476 KSYGTNGAGLF
-487 IHDREYAIWYDAD
+487 VQDREYAIWYDPE

-512 RYTTLVTWEQAEKRI
+512 RYTTLVSWEQAAKRV
-527 RELLGMGRYMPQNEL
+527 RELLDLGRYMPQSEL

-561 REFSDEAREAGYL
+561 REFSDEARDAGYL
-574 PLTTLTYSAK
+574 PLTTLTYSGK

-599 DRDTLSQLVD
+599 DRDALSQLVD

-624 LRSRWYDPVA
+624 LRSRWYDPIA
-634 LLHRLEDLQREPLVF
+634 LLRRLEDLQREPHIF
-649 TAADGYDPQRRFFIS
+649 TAAAGYAPQRRFFIS

-687 FFSRNTDAKER
+687 FFSRNTDTKER

-709 SGYHGGNDNQTYT
+709 SGYHGGNDSQTYT
-722 SAGLSFSHGSLGAP
+722 SAGLSFSHGSLTEP
-736 YAQVELKWPAITKR
+736 YAHVELKWPAITKR
-750 VSDMISL
+750 ISDMISL

-763 SDAERMADYEVKQLA
+763 SDAEKMADYEVKQLA
-778 KLVINFFRDAPNEY
+778 KLVINFFRDAPDEY
-792 ARPTEKNIFDYWDGV
+792 ARPTEKSIFDYWDGV
-807 ADIQGQLSDP
+807 ADIQRQLSEP

-822 IYETMMLPLWNATLP
+822 ISETMMLPLWNATLP
-837 GDRFYPERE
+837 GDRFYRERE
-846 RGMEAMQAYRAGTFS
+846 RGMEAMQAYQAGTFS
-861 VFGRDHTLRPLTGL
+861 VFGSEHTLRPLPQL
-875 SQPEEQQKMASND
+875 SDTVPPPENKPTERAFLDNAKYLIDSYCQEVFGQDAD
-888 DLDAAKELINQFCSQ
+888 FADLSHVDLA
-903 EYGSEAD
+903 YGSTSDSLHTVEIFAD
-910 FSDLQKVSVAYT
+910 LSA
-922 TITDDEIPVVVYVNL
+922 
-937 ISFRLD
+937 FRLVYQLD
-943 RYIEGIIVDS
+943 KETVHEISCDS
-953 RKYNSLKELTEQ
+953 LQ
-965 ELVHLDFDELVSFS
+965 ELNEYLVNLDFDTMIAHAE
-979 KEQLAK
+979 ERYQ
-985 VAIHEVEILLQWDS
+985 
-999 EGELIQTW
+999 
-1007 QYSNGWFYNHYGIE
+1007 
-1021 DGVASSVA
+1021 A
-1029 GPFDTLED
+1029 GL
-1037 AKAAVL
+1037 
-1043 VHRPL
+1043 
-1048 AVEVSDPRDAEDT
+1048 EDT
-1061 FDDIDPEQIRQN
+1061 FDDIDPEQIREN
-1073 LAHRGIINGEVVDPE
+1073 LAQRGIINGEVVDPD
-1088 ALNNDP
+1088 ALESDP
-1094 FIQQVV
+1094 IIQQVV
-1100 ADAEAAQEQPAV
+1100 ADAEVAQEPAAPIHPQPK
-1112 PILPQLK
+1112 PE
-1119 QKRERITF
+1119 REQITF
-1127 EPLHPEI
+1127 EPLYPEI
-1134 PREQRTNY
+1134 PREQRTNFH
-1142 RITDPELGY
+1142 ITDPELGY

-1250 GNILEPSC
+1250 GNILEPAC
-1258 GVGNFIGMIPGSM
+1258 GVGNFIGMIPDSM
-1271 AGSHAY
+1271 ADSHAY

-1297 IAVSGFE
+1297 IAVTGFE

-1331 YDKHHW
+1331 YDKYHW
-1337 LIHDYFF
+1337 LIHDYFL
-1344 GKTLDKVRPG
+1344 GKALDKVRPG

-1363 GTMDKENSAVR
+1363 GTMDKETEAVR

-1402 TSDILFLQKRDSMT
+1402 TSDILFLQKRDRMT
-1416 DIEPDWVNLDTDTN
+1416 DIEPDWVHLDTDAN

-1436 YFVQNPDMIL
+1436 YFVQHPDMIL

-1462 RGDDNADL
+1462 KADDNADL

-1475 GAIKNLHAE
+1475 GAISNIHAQ
-1484 ITEYQQEELEEE
+1484 ITEYQREELEEE
-1496 DNSIPADPNVRNFSY
+1496 DYSIPADPSVRNFSY

-1520 RENSRMNPVEVS
+1520 RENSRMNPVEFS
-1532 VTAENRIRGMISL
+1532 VTAENRIRGMIAL

-1558 GYPDEDIQREQAQL
+1558 GYPDEDIQKEQTRL

-1629 PHVAVTSVDTAS
+1629 PHVAVTTVDTAS

-1648 AEKARVDMPFMA
+1648 AEKARVDMSFMA
-1660 ELSGKTEAELETEL
+1660 ELSGKTEQELETEL
-1674 AGVIFRDVNCAE
+1674 EGVLFRDVNCAE

-1692 VAFVDLERYHFV
+1692 LAFVDLERYAFV

-1727 LPPEKK
+1727 LPPEKR

-1738 NIEALTAVQPVDLTA
+1738 NIEALTAVQPIDLTA

-1782 YARDKIHVLY
+1782 YARYKIKVLY

-1836 VRIYDTKIDAD
+1836 VRIYDTKIDAN

-1933 GNTLLAHEVGAGKTF
+1933 GNTLLAHEVGAGKAF
-1948 EMVAAAM
+1948 EIVAAAM

-2030 MSRERQEIILR
+2030 MSRERQETILR
-2041 RQIDSILDGIR
+2041 RQINSILDGIR

-2149 GVIFATGTPIS
+2149 GIIFATGTPI
-2160 NSMVELYTI
+2160 
-2169 QRYLQYSTLE
+2169 
-2179 EMGLLNF
+2179 
-2186 DDWAANYGETVTAIE
+2186 
-2201 LSPEGSGYRSKTRF
+2201 PH
-2215 AKFYNLPELM
+2215 P
-2225 ATFKMVADIQ
+2225 
-2235 TADMLKLPV
+2235 
-2244 PKANFHTEVIKPSPM
+2244 
-2259 QEDMIKSLADRAE
+2259 
-2272 EIRAGHVDP
+2272 
-2281 SVDNMLKITNDGRK
+2281 
-2295 LALDMRLVNPLASD
+2295 
-2309 SDTSKT
+2309 
-2315 SICARNVYAIWERTQ
+2315 
-2330 EQRSAQLVFCDLS
+2330 
-2343 TPKGDGSFNFYD
+2343 
-2355 DLKAKLVAK
+2355 
-2364 GIPPEEIAYIHEA
+2364 
-2377 NTEVRKKELF
+2377 
-2387 SKVRS
+2387 
-2392 GQVRVLIGSTAKMG
+2392 
-2406 AGTNCQDKL
+2406 
-2415 IALHD
+2415 
-2420 ADCPWRPSDLAQRLG
+2420 DC
-2435 RIVRQGNQNPEV
+2435 
-2447 EIFRYVTENTFD
+2447 
-2459 AYLYQL
+2459 
-2465 VENKQKFIA
+2465 
-2474 QIMTSKAPARIADDV
+2474 
-2489 DETALSYSEIKAL
+2489 
-2502 ATGNPLIIE
+2502 
-2511 KCNLDVE
+2511 
-2518 VSKLNMLKA
+2518 
-2527 NHLNQRFALEN
+2527 
-2538 LVLRKYPADI
+2538 
-2548 AKLTEAIAGYEKD
+2548 
-2561 VETAQAHPKPAEG
+2561 
-2574 FIGMEIKGTHY
+2574 
-2585 SKKESAGRAVINA
+2585 
-2598 CTELQGSDPVPLG
+2598 
-2611 QYRGFTMSLQY
+2611 
-2622 DAAHTDYRLTM
+2622 
-2633 KGVMS
+2633 
-2638 HTISL
+2638 IS
-2643 GADIFGNITRMDNL
+2643 R
-2657 VDGLAKELAEY
+2657 
-2668 QAALQ
+2668 
-2673 DTRTQLGN
+2673 
-2681 AKAEMETPFARETE
+2681 
-2695 LAEKSARLKELNI
+2695 
-2708 LLNMDQKDTALL
+2708 
-2720 DEAPEEDSPDKE
+2720 
-2732 KPRSVER
+2732 

>member
-14 QTAGEVAT
+14 QTVGEVT
-22 PEVWPRFLT
+22 TQEGWPRFLT

-40 FDKQILLYAQRPDA
+40 FDKQVLLYAQRPDA

-84 DSDSNGQARIKYY
+84 DSDSNGQARIQYF

-107 HPRPVPIWTVS
+107 HPRPIPIWTVR
-118 PESEAA
+118 PEQEQA
-124 IMETLE
+124 IMETLV
-130 NSFGALGN
+130 NSFGVLGNTNALGD
-138 KENLGAAL
+138 AL
-146 LSAASNVMEDNFQDY
+146 LLAASNAMEDNFQDY

-178 EESLEAIF
+178 EESLETIF
-186 KPLLQNSIGYMLL
+186 KPLLQNNIGYMLL
-199 VRCGMD
+199 VRCGID
-205 PSAHF
+205 PGAYF
-210 TQEDFSYISGFNT
+210 QWEDFSYISGFNT
-223 LQTINT
+223 LQTINV

-256 KRTFEEPA
+256 NRTFEEPA
-264 QKEYAVVE
+264 ENEYAVVE
-272 NQPERSMNHDTDHIH
+272 NQTERSMNHDTDHIH
-287 ETGGLSASESSP
+287 EAGGLSASQPSP
-299 APGTP
+299 APGTT

-317 PAAEPESDLHESSD
+317 PDAEPERDLHEPFD
-331 HGAAPQSPDGDRGNS
+331 HGSAPQSPDGDRGDSPEPSGADS
-346 QTENLADGSAD
+346 QPDGES
-357 GAGRG
+357 GGG
-362 RDGGTES
+362 DGGSES
-369 HRPDEMGGA
+369 YRPNEMGGA

-392 GTDLRIDGIIPPPSV
+392 GIDLRIEGILPPPSF

-442 EVLCIGFNDRNSRLI
+442 EALCIGFNDRNSRLI
-457 ICAYFMKDKPLED
+457 ICAFFMKDKPLED

-487 IHDREYAIWYDAD
+487 IQDREYAIWYDAD
-500 GIRIATGRTVQK
+500 GIRVATGRTVQK
-512 RYTTLVTWEQAEKRI
+512 RYTTLVTWEQAAKRI
-527 RELLGMGRYMPQNEL
+527 RELLDLGRYMPQSEL

-561 REFSDEAREAGYL
+561 REFSDEARDAGYL
-574 PLTTLTYSAK
+574 PLTTLTYSGK

-599 DRDTLSQLVD
+599 DRDALSQLVD

-624 LRSRWYDPVA
+624 LRSRWYDPIA
-634 LLHRLEDLQREPLVF
+634 LLRRLEDLQREPHIF
-649 TAADGYDPQRRFFIS
+649 TAAAGYAPQRRFFIS

-687 FFSRNTDAKER
+687 FFSRNTDTKER

-722 SAGLSFSHGSLGAP
+722 SAGLSFSHGSLAEP
-736 YAQVELKWPAITKR
+736 YAHVELKWPAITKR
-750 VSDMISL
+750 VSDMVSM
-757 GRFLYP
+757 GRFLHP
-763 SDAERMADYEVKQLA
+763 SDAEKMADYEIKQLA
-778 KLVINFFRDAPNEY
+778 KRVMNFFRDAPVESSS
-792 ARPTEKNIFDYWDGV
+792 PTEKSIFDYWDGV

-817 ERVRE
+817 ERVKE

-837 GDRFYPERE
+837 GDHFYQERE
-846 RGMEAMQAYRAGTFS
+846 RGMEAMQAYQAGTFS
-861 VFGRDHTLRPLTGL
+861 VFGRAHTLR
-875 SQPEEQQKMASND
+875 
-888 DLDAAKELINQFCSQ
+888 
-903 EYGSEAD
+903 
-910 FSDLQKVSVAYT
+910 
-922 TITDDEIPVVVYVNL
+922 
-937 ISFRLD
+937 
-943 RYIEGIIVDS
+943 
-953 RKYNSLKELTEQ
+953 SLP
-965 ELVHLDFDELVSFS
+965 LVSETIS
-979 KEQLAK
+979 VKENEPQA
-985 VAIHEVEILLQWDS
+985 E
-999 EGELIQTW
+999 T
-1007 QYSNGWFYNHYGIE
+1007 
-1021 DGVASSVA
+1021 
-1029 GPFDTLED
+1029 
-1037 AKAAVL
+1037 
-1043 VHRPL
+1043 PL
-1048 AVEVSDPRDAEDT
+1048 EDT
-1061 FDDIDPEQIRQN
+1061 FDNIDPEQIRRN
-1073 LAHRGIINGEVVDPE
+1073 LAQRGIVNGEVVDPD
-1088 ALNNDP
+1088 ALDNNP
-1094 FIQQVV
+1094 FIRQVME
-1100 ADAEAAQEQPAV
+1100 DAEAVQEQSTA
-1112 PILPQLK
+1112 PITPQAK
-1119 QKRERITF
+1119 PKRERITF
-1127 EPLHPEI
+1127 DSLLPEI
-1134 PREQRTNY
+1134 PREQRTNFH
-1142 RITDPELGY
+1142 ITDPELGY

-1229 YTSPVIIQS
+1229 YTSPVIIRA

-1250 GNILEPSC
+1250 GNILEPAC
-1258 GVGNFIGMIPGSM
+1258 GVGNFIGMIPDSM
-1271 AGSHAY
+1271 ADSHAY

-1297 IAVSGFE
+1297 IAVTGFE

-1331 YDKHHW
+1331 YDKYHW
-1337 LIHDYFF
+1337 LIHDYFL
-1344 GKTLDKVRPG
+1344 GKALDKVRPG

-1363 GTMDKENSAVR
+1363 GTMDKETEAVR

-1402 TSDILFLQKRDSMT
+1402 TSDILFLQKRDRMT
-1416 DIEPDWVNLDTDTN
+1416 DIEPDWVHLDTDAN

-1436 YFVQNPDMIL
+1436 YFVQHPDMIL

-1452 STRFGMDSVC
+1452 STRFGMDTVC

-1475 GAIKNLHAE
+1475 GAIQNLHAE
-1484 ITEYQQEELEEE
+1484 ITEYQHEELEEE
-1496 DNSIPADPNVRNFSY
+1496 DNSIPADPSVRNFSY

-1520 RENSRMNPVEVS
+1520 RENSRMNPVEFS
-1532 VTAENRIRGMISL
+1532 VTAENRIRGMIAL

-1558 GYPDEDIQREQAQL
+1558 GYPDEDIQKEQTRL

-1629 PHVAVTSVDTAS
+1629 PHVAVTTVDTAS

-1648 AEKARVDMPFMA
+1648 AEKARVDMSFMA
-1660 ELSGKTEAELETEL
+1660 ELSGKTEQELETEL
-1674 AGVIFRDVNCAE
+1674 EGVLFRDVNCAE

-1692 VAFVDLERYHFV
+1692 LAFVDLERYAFV

-1727 LPPEKK
+1727 LPPEKR

-1738 NIEALTAVQPVDLTA
+1738 NIEALTAVQPIDLTA

-1782 YARDKIHVLY
+1782 YARYKIKVLY

-1836 VRIYDTKIDAD
+1836 VRIYDTKIDAN

-1881 DRRERLCGIYNETFN
+1881 DRRERLCGIYNEAFN

-1948 EMVAAAM
+1948 EIVAAAM

-2030 MSRERQEIILR
+2030 MSRERQETILR
-2041 RQIDSILDGIR
+2041 RQINSILDGIR

-2101 FVDESHYFKNLF
+2101 FVDESHNFKNLF

-2124 AQTEA
+2124 TQTEA

-2215 AKFYNLPELM
+2215 AKFYNLPEM
-2225 ATFKMVADIQ
+2225 MSTFKMVADIQ
-2235 TADMLKLPV
+2235 TADMLMLPV

-2272 EIRAGHVDP
+2272 EIRAGRVDP
-2281 SVDNMLKITNDGRK
+2281 SIDNMLKITNDGRK
-2295 LALDMRLVNPLASD
+2295 LALDMRLVNPLAPN

-2315 SICARNVYAIWERTQ
+2315 SICAQNVFSIWERTQ
-2330 EQRSAQLVFCDLS
+2330 GQRSAQLVFSDLS
-2343 TPKGDGSFNFYD
+2343 TPKGDGSFNIYD

-2364 GIPPEEIAYIHEA
+2364 GIPPEEIAFIHDA

-2447 EIFRYVTENTFD
+2447 EIFRYVTESTFD
-2459 AYLYQL
+2459 SYLYQL

-2527 NHLNQRFALEN
+2527 NHLNQRFALEK

-2574 FIGMEIKGTHY
+2574 FIGMEIKGIHY
-2585 SKKESAGRAVINA
+2585 SEKEAAGRAVINA

-2611 QYRGFTMSLQY
+2611 QYRGFSMSLQY
-2622 DAAHTDYRLTM
+2622 IAANTDYKLTM
-2633 KGVMS
+2633 KGAMS

-2657 VDGLAKELAEY
+2657 VDGLAKELDGY
-2668 QAALQ
+2668 RTVLQ
-2673 DTRTQLGN
+2673 DTQTQLAN
-2681 AKAEMETPFARETE
+2681 AKAEMETPFAKEAE
-2695 LAEKSARLKELNI
+2695 LVEKSVRLKELNI
-2708 LLNMDQKDTALL
+2708 LLNMDQKDKALL

-2732 KPRSVER
+2732 KSRSVER

>member
-22 PEVWPRFLT
+22 QEYWPRFLK

-40 FDKQILLYAQRPDA
+40 FDKQILLYAQCPDA

-107 HPRPVPIWTVS
+107 HPHPVPIWTVR
-118 PESEAA
+118 PEQEQA
-124 IMETLE
+124 IMETLV
-130 NSFGALGN
+130 NSFGVLGN
-138 KENLGAAL
+138 TNTLGDAL
-146 LSAASNVMEDNFQDY
+146 LLAASNAMEDNFQDY

-178 EESLEAIF
+178 EESLETIF
-186 KPLLQNSIGYMLL
+186 EPLLQNSIGYMLL
-199 VRCGMD
+199 VRCGID
-205 PSAHF
+205 PSEHF
-210 TQEDFSYISGFNT
+210 TPEDFSYISGFNT
-223 LQTINT
+223 LQTINV

-247 TVLSLQRQE
+247 TALSLQRQQN
-256 KRTFEEPA
+256 RTFEEPA
-264 QKEYAVVE
+264 ENEYAVVE
-272 NQPERSMNHDTDHIH
+272 NQTERSMNHDTDHIH
-287 ETGGLSASESSP
+287 EAGGLSASQPSP
-299 APGTP
+299 APGTT

-317 PAAEPESDLHESSD
+317 PDAEPERDLHEPFD
-331 HGAAPQSPDGDRGNS
+331 HGSAPQSPDGDR
-346 QTENLADGSAD
+346 ADSPEPGGAD
-357 GAGRG
+357 RQPDGESGRG
-362 RDGGTES
+362 DGGAES
-369 HRPDEMGGA
+369 HRPDEVGGP

-387 GADYA
+387 GADPA
-392 GTDLRIDGIIPPPSV
+392 GIDLRIDGIIPPPSV

-419 APEQEGEQQ
+419 APEQDDEQQ
-428 TFFSQ
+428 TFFTQ

-442 EVLCIGFNDRNSRLI
+442 EALCIGFNDKNSRLI
-457 ICAYFMKDKPLED
+457 ICAHYMKDKPLEE

-476 KRYGTNGAGLF
+476 KSYGTNGAGLF
-487 IHDREYAIWYDAD
+487 IQDREYAIWYDAD

-512 RYTTLVTWEQAEKRI
+512 RYTTLITWEQAAKRI
-527 RELLGMGRYMPQNEL
+527 RELLDLGRYMPQSEL
-542 DRVQDFERME
+542 DRVQDFERLE

-561 REFSDEAREAGYL
+561 REFSDEARNAGYL
-574 PLTTLTYSAK
+574 PLTMLTYSAK
-584 GGFPEIEAQMQRLLE
+584 DGFPEIETQMQHLLE

-609 EWTLFAAVYEKDRSL
+609 EWTLFATVHEKDRSL
-624 LRSRWYDPVA
+624 LRSRWYDPTV
-634 LLHRLEDLQREPLVF
+634 LLHRLEDLQREPHIF

-678 YESRLDTFS
+678 YESRLDAFS
-687 FFSRNTDAKER
+687 FFSRNTDTKER

-750 VSDMISL
+750 VSDMISM

-763 SDAERMADYEVKQLA
+763 SDAEKMADYEVKQLA
-778 KLVINFFRDAPNEY
+778 KLVMNFFRDTPNEY
-792 ARPTEKNIFDYWDGV
+792 ARPTEKSIFDYWDGV

-822 IYETMMLPLWNATLP
+822 IYETMMLPLWNATLL
-837 GDRFYPERE
+837 GDRSYQERE
-846 RGMEAMQAYRAGTFS
+846 RGMEAMQAYQAGTFS
-861 VFGRDHTLRPLTGL
+861 VFGRDHTLRPLSGL
-875 SQPEEQQKMASND
+875 SQPEKQQKMAPNA
-888 DLDAAKELINQFCSQ
+888 DLDAAKELIDQFCSQ

-922 TITDDEIPVVVYVNL
+922 TITDDAIPVEVYVNL
-937 ISFRLD
+937 IKFRLD
-943 RYIEGIIVDS
+943 RYIEGVIVDS
-953 RKYNSLKELTEQ
+953 RQYSSLKELTEQ
-965 ELVHLDFDELVSFS
+965 ELVNLDFDELVSFS
-979 KEQLAK
+979 REQLAK

-999 EGELIQTW
+999 GGEQIQTW

-1037 AKAAVL
+1037 AKTAVL
-1043 VHRPL
+1043 VQRPL
-1048 AVEVSDPRDAEDT
+1048 AVEVSDTRDAEDT
-1061 FDDIDPEQIRQN
+1061 FDDIDPEQIREN
-1073 LAHRGIINGEVVDPE
+1073 LAQRGIINGEVVDPE
-1088 ALNNDP
+1088 ALNNGP

-1100 ADAEAAQEQPAV
+1100 ADAAAAQEPAAPIPPQPK
-1112 PILPQLK
+1112 P
-1119 QKRERITF
+1119 KRERITF

-1134 PREQRTNY
+1134 PREQRTNF
-1142 RITDPELGY
+1142 RINDPELGY

-1182 QEILSRYVGW
+1182 QEILSWYVGW

-1214 EEEYAAARASSLTAF
+1214 EEEYTAARASSLTAF
-1229 YTSPVIIQS
+1229 YTSPVIIQA

-1277 GVELDSISGRIAQQL
+1277 GVELDSISGRISQQL

-1297 IAVSGFE
+1297 IAVTGFE

-1402 TSDILFLQKRDSMT
+1402 TSDILFLQKRDRMT
-1416 DIEPDWVNLDTDTN
+1416 DIEPDWVHLDTDAN

-1436 YFVQNPDMIL
+1436 YFVQHPDMIL

-1462 RGDDNADL
+1462 RADENAGL

-1475 GAIKNLHAE
+1475 GAISNIHAQ
-1484 ITEYQQEELEEE
+1484 ITEYQHEELEEE

-1520 RENSRMNPVEVS
+1520 RENSRMNAVEVS
-1532 VTAENRIRGMISL
+1532 VTAENRIRGMIAL

-1558 GYPDEDIQREQAQL
+1558 GYPDEDIQKEQAQL
-1572 NTLYDD
+1572 NTLYDE

-1648 AEKARVDMPFMA
+1648 AEKARVDMSFMA
-1660 ELSGKTEAELETEL
+1660 ELSGKTEQELETEL
-1674 AGVIFRDVNCAE
+1674 EGVIFRDVNCAE

-1692 VAFVDLERYHFV
+1692 LAFVDLERYAFV

-1727 LPPEKK
+1727 LSPEKR

-1738 NIEALTAVQPVDLTA
+1738 NIEALTAVQPIDLTA
-1753 GEIGVR
+1753 GEVGVR

-1782 YARDKIHVLY
+1782 YARYKIKVLY

-1806 DGSNIKAVT
+1806 DGSNIKAIT

-1836 VRIYDTKIDAD
+1836 VRIYDTKIDAN

-1864 RQELIKAKFAEW
+1864 RQELIKAKFTEW
-1876 VWKDI
+1876 IWKDI

-1903 DGQHIRFSG
+1903 DGQHIRFSS

-1948 EMVAAAM
+1948 EIVAAAM

-2066 MERTRKSLETRLAK
+2066 MERTRKSLENRLAK

-2124 AQTEA
+2124 SQTEA

-2272 EIRAGHVDP
+2272 EIRAGRVNP
-2281 SVDNMLKITNDGRK
+2281 SVDNMLRITNDGRK
-2295 LALDMRLVNPLASD
+2295 LALDMRLINPLAPD
-2309 SDTSKT
+2309 SDTIKT
-2315 SICARNVYAIWERTQ
+2315 SICARNVFSIWERTQ
-2330 EQRSAQLVFCDLS
+2330 EQRSTQLVFCDLS
-2343 TPKGDGSFNFYD
+2343 TPRGDGSFNFYD

-2561 VETAQAHPKPAEG
+2561 VATAQAHPKPAEG

-2585 SKKESAGRAVINA
+2585 SEKEAAGRVVINA
-2598 CTELQGSDPVPLG
+2598 CTELQGSDAIPLG

-2622 DAAHTDYRLTM
+2622 DAAHTDYKLTM
-2633 KGVMS
+2633 KGAMS

-2657 VDGLAKELAEY
+2657 VDGLAKELDGY
-2668 QAALQ
+2668 RTVLQ
-2673 DTRTQLGN
+2673 DTRTQLAN
-2681 AKAEMETPFARETE
+2681 AKAEMETPFAKEAE
-2695 LAEKSARLKELNI
+2695 LTEKSARLKELNI
-2708 LLNMDQKDTALL
+2708 LLNIDQKDKALL
-2720 DEAPEEDSPDKE
+2720 DEAPEDSPDKE
-2732 KPRSVER
+2732 KSRSVER

>member
-22 PEVWPRFLT
+22 QEAWPRFLT

-40 FDKQILLYAQRPDA
+40 FDKQVLLYAQRPDA

-84 DSDSNGQARIKYY
+84 DSDSNGQARIQYF
-97 FDIADTHEGR
+97 FDIADTHEGL
-107 HPRPVPIWTVS
+107 HPRPVPIWTVR
-118 PESEAA
+118 PEQEQA

-130 NSFGALGN
+130 NSFGALGS
-138 KENLGAAL
+138 KDNLGDVL

-178 EESLEAIF
+178 GESLETIF

-199 VRCGMD
+199 VRCGID
-205 PSAHF
+205 PSEHF
-210 TQEDFSYISGFNT
+210 TPEDFSYISGFNT
-223 LQTINT
+223 LQTINV

-247 TVLSLQRQE
+247 TVLSLQRQQN
-256 KRTFEEPA
+256 RTFEEPA
-264 QKEYAVVE
+264 ENEYAVVE
-272 NQPERSMNHDTDHIH
+272 NQTERSMNHDTDHIH
-287 ETGGLSASESSP
+287 EAGGLLATQPSP
-299 APGTP
+299 APGTT

-317 PAAEPESDLHESSD
+317 PDAEPERDLHEPFD
-331 HGAAPQSPDGDRGNS
+331 HGSAPQSPDGDR
-346 QTENLADGSAD
+346 ADSPEPGGAD
-357 GAGRG
+357 RQPDGESGRG
-362 RDGGTES
+362 DGGAES

-387 GADYA
+387 GADFA
-392 GTDLRIDGIIPPPSV
+392 GIDLRIDGIIPPPSF

-413 LGGGYL
+413 WGGGYL
-419 APEQEGEQQ
+419 APEQEDEQQ

-442 EVLCIGFNDRNSRLI
+442 EALCIGFNDRNSRLI

-476 KRYGTNGAGLF
+476 KSYGTNGAGLF
-487 IHDREYAIWYDAD
+487 IQNREYAIWYDTD
-500 GIRIATGRTVQK
+500 GIRVATGRTVQK
-512 RYTTLVTWEQAEKRI
+512 RYTTLVTWEQAAKRI
-527 RELLGMGRYMPQNEL
+527 RELLDLGRYMPQSEL
-542 DRVQDFERME
+542 DRVQDFEHLE

-561 REFSDEAREAGYL
+561 REFSDEARDAGYL

-584 GGFPEIEAQMQRLLE
+584 GGFPEIEAQMQHLLE
-599 DRDTLSQLVD
+599 DGDTLSQLVD
-609 EWTLFAAVYEKDRSL
+609 EWTLFAAVYEKDRNL
-624 LRSRWYDPVA
+624 LRSRWYDPAA
-634 LLHRLEDLQREPLVF
+634 LLRRLEDLQREQLVF

-664 DDEIDRILRGSERS
+664 DDEIDSILRGSERS

-698 ERFLKQQHGEY
+698 ERFLKEQHGEY

-722 SAGLSFSHGSLGAP
+722 AAGLSFSHGSLAEP
-736 YAQVELKWPAITKR
+736 YAHVELKWPAITKR

-778 KLVINFFRDAPNEY
+778 KLVMNFFRDAPVES
-792 ARPTEKNIFDYWDGV
+792 AKPTEKSIFDYWDGV
-807 ADIQGQLSDP
+807 ADIQGQLTDP

-822 IYETMMLPLWNATLP
+822 IYESMMLPLWNATLP
-837 GDRFYPERE
+837 GDRFYRERE
-846 RGMEAMQAYRAGTFS
+846 RSMEAMQAYQAGTFS
-861 VFGRDHTLRPLTGL
+861 VFGRDHSLRPLPLL
-875 SQPEEQQKMASND
+875 SEAVPSPENKPTERAFLDNAKYLIDSYCQEVFGQDAD
-888 DLDAAKELINQFCSQ
+888 FADLSHVDLA
-903 EYGSEAD
+903 YGSTSDSLHTVEIFAD
-910 FSDLQKVSVAYT
+910 LSA
-922 TITDDEIPVVVYVNL
+922 
-937 ISFRLD
+937 FRLV
-943 RYIEGIIVDS
+943 YQVDKETVHEIS
-953 RKYNSLKELTEQ
+953 CDSLQ
-965 ELVHLDFDELVSFS
+965 ELNEYLANLDFDTMIAHAE
-979 KEQLAK
+979 ERYQ
-985 VAIHEVEILLQWDS
+985 
-999 EGELIQTW
+999 
-1007 QYSNGWFYNHYGIE
+1007 
-1021 DGVASSVA
+1021 A
-1029 GPFDTLED
+1029 GLED
-1037 AKAAVL
+1037 TV
-1043 VHRPL
+1043 
-1048 AVEVSDPRDAEDT
+1048 
-1061 FDDIDPEQIRQN
+1061 DDIDPEQIREN
-1073 LAHRGIINGEVVDPE
+1073 LAQRGIVNGEVVDPD
-1088 ALNNDP
+1088 ALERDP

-1100 ADAEAAQEQPAV
+1100 ADAEAAQEPAALIPPQPK
-1112 PILPQLK
+1112 P
-1119 QKRERITF
+1119 KRERITF
-1127 EPLHPEI
+1127 EPLYPEI
-1134 PREQRTNY
+1134 PKEQRTNF

-1192 GGLADCFDEKHSKY
+1192 GGLADCLNEKHSKY

-1238 MYQALEQMGFRE
+1238 MYQALAQMGFRE

-1258 GVGNFIGMIPGSM
+1258 GVGNFIGMIPDSM

-1297 IAVSGFE
+1297 IAVTGFE

-1324 FKVLDKR
+1324 FKVMDKR

-1344 GKTLDKVRPG
+1344 GKTLDKIRPG

-1386 IRLPNTAF
+1386 IRLPNNAF

-1402 TSDILFLQKRDSMT
+1402 TSDILFLQKRDRMT
-1416 DIEPDWVNLDTDTN
+1416 DIEPDWVHLDTDAN

-1462 RGDDNADL
+1462 KTDENADL

-1475 GAIKNLHAE
+1475 GAISNIHAQ
-1484 ITEYQQEELEEE
+1484 ITEYQHEELEEE

-1532 VTAENRIRGMISL
+1532 ATAENRIRGMIAL

-1558 GYPDEDIQREQAQL
+1558 GYPDEDIQKEQTQL

-1603 LCSLE
+1603 LCSLD

-1629 PHVAVTSVDTAS
+1629 PHVAVTTVDTAS

-1660 ELSGKTEAELETEL
+1660 ELSGKTEQELEAEL

-1692 VAFVDLERYHFV
+1692 LAFVDLERYAFV

-1727 LPPEKK
+1727 LPPEKR

-1759 IGVNWVPKEIYEQFL
+1759 IGASWVPKEIYEQFL

-1782 YARDKIHVLY
+1782 YARYKIKVLY

-1836 VRIYDTKIDAD
+1836 VRIYDTKIDAN

-1948 EMVAAAM
+1948 EIVAAAM

-2030 MSRERQEIILR
+2030 MSRERQETILR
-2041 RQIDSILDGIR
+2041 RQINSILDGIR

-2066 MERTRKSLETRLAK
+2066 MERTRKSLENRLAK

-2225 ATFKMVADIQ
+2225 STFKMVADIQ
-2235 TADMLKLPV
+2235 TADMLMLPV

-2281 SVDNMLKITNDGRK
+2281 SVDNMLRITNDGRK
-2295 LALDMRLVNPLASD
+2295 LALDMRLVNPLAPD

-2315 SICARNVYAIWERTQ
+2315 SVCARNVYSIWERTK
-2330 EQRSAQLVFCDLS
+2330 EQRCAQLVFSDLS
-2343 TPKGDGSFNFYD
+2343 TPKGDGSFNIYD

-2364 GIPPEEIAYIHEA
+2364 GIPPEEIAFIHDA

-2406 AGTNCQDKL
+2406 AGTN
-2415 IALHD
+2415 
-2420 ADCPWRPSDLAQRLG
+2420 
-2435 RIVRQGNQNPEV
+2435 VR
-2447 EIFRYVTENTFD
+2447 
-2459 AYLYQL
+2459 
-2465 VENKQKFIA
+2465 
-2474 QIMTSKAPARIADDV
+2474 
-2489 DETALSYSEIKAL
+2489 
-2502 ATGNPLIIE
+2502 AT
-2511 KCNLDVE
+2511 
-2518 VSKLNMLKA
+2518 
-2527 NHLNQRFALEN
+2527 
-2538 LVLRKYPADI
+2538 
-2548 AKLTEAIAGYEKD
+2548 
-2561 VETAQAHPKPAEG
+2561 
-2574 FIGMEIKGTHY
+2574 
-2585 SKKESAGRAVINA
+2585 
-2598 CTELQGSDPVPLG
+2598 
-2611 QYRGFTMSLQY
+2611 
-2622 DAAHTDYRLTM
+2622 
-2633 KGVMS
+2633 
-2638 HTISL
+2638 
-2643 GADIFGNITRMDNL
+2643 
-2657 VDGLAKELAEY
+2657 
-2668 QAALQ
+2668 
-2673 DTRTQLGN
+2673 
-2681 AKAEMETPFARETE
+2681 
-2695 LAEKSARLKELNI
+2695 
-2708 LLNMDQKDTALL
+2708 
-2720 DEAPEEDSPDKE
+2720 
-2732 KPRSVER
+2732 RS